1 VHGPNL
7 KLYTWGY
14 TGRTQAELFDLMT
27 QQRIALVVDVRQR
40 PWSRDARWG
49 KRELTATFGA
59 NYRHLPR
66 LGNRSRNVPKVQLVD
81 EEKGLAHL
89 EELLSVHQR
98 VLIMCLERDP
108 SRCHRSYVA
117 QRMEERIEGLEIA
130 DL

>member
-1 VHGPNL
+1 MHGHNL

-14 TGRTQAELFDLMT
+14 SGRTQAELFDLMT
-27 QQRIALVVDVRQR
+27 EHRIALVVDVRQR

-49 KRELTATFGA
+49 KRELAATFGA
-59 NYRHLPR
+59 NCRHLPQ

-130 DL
+130 HL